1 MEKGS
6 KNRAVS
12 LGIRI
17 GCIFLM
23 AVIALLGVAYLVL
36 SKNFHHLMSTYTIEL
51 VQTMLSQGVETV
63 EYELEA
69 GRKEVTL
76 LADSFGVPTSAEQ
89 LAEFSQALSRQDA
102 LRMTYVSKTHTI
114 SSDGR
119 ERVLQERPDIRAAL
133 AGETASY
140 GPYFNEEKEFVICY
154 SAPIRDNG
162 RVAGV
167 LSIEK
172 DGYRFCELIKNIRFI
187 KSGEAYIINAEGT
200 DIAVSDPEHIDWVN
214 SEYNAQK
221 LLNDNPEDTI
231 TRIILELERKGLQ
244 GESGVGTYYWKDS
257 LCYVVYAPIPSVG
270 WVLLGGVREE
280 EIASMTQ
287 SALFASFS
295 KGPTL
300 KISFVLFL
308 LLTGLIVFWIIS
320 SMKKNAEINE
330 KLEIIANHDP
340 LTGLLNRR
348 FLETGL
354 TKLWKYPIR
363 VSGQAAVFMLD
374 IDNFKKYNDFYGHPK
389 GDDCLRRVA
398 SVIKSAFAGHEG
410 EVLRYGG
417 EEFIAVAFLMERQTA
432 LEQGVTICR
441 LVENEK
447 LPDSEGG
454 FVTVSVGVCHV
465 QTTLDASLHEC
476 IHVADTALY
485 RAKKEGKNR
494 AVLLDISSHAVS
506 SSQADAF

>member
-1 MEKGS
+1 
-6 KNRAVS
+6 
-12 LGIRI
+12 
-17 GCIFLM
+17 
-23 AVIALLGVAYLVL
+23 
-36 SKNFHHLMSTYTIEL
+36 
-51 VQTMLSQGVETV
+51 
-63 EYELEA
+63 
-69 GRKEVTL
+69 
-76 LADSFGVPTSAEQ
+76 
-89 LAEFSQALSRQDA
+89 
-102 LRMTYVSKTHTI
+102 
-114 SSDGR
+114 
-119 ERVLQERPDIRAAL
+119 
-133 AGETASY
+133 
-140 GPYFNEEKEFVICY
+140 
-154 SAPIRDNG
+154 
-162 RVAGV
+162 
-167 LSIEK
+167 
-172 DGYRFCELIKNIRFI
+172 
-187 KSGEAYIINAEGT
+187 
-200 DIAVSDPEHIDWVN
+200 
-214 SEYNAQK
+214 
-221 LLNDNPEDTI
+221 
-231 TRIILELERKGLQ
+231 
-244 GESGVGTYYWKDS
+244 
-257 LCYVVYAPIPSVG
+257 
-270 WVLLGGVREE
+270 
-280 EIASMTQ
+280 
-287 SALFASFS
+287 
-295 KGPTL
+295 
-300 KISFVLFL
+300 
-308 LLTGLIVFWIIS
+308 
-320 SMKKNAEINE
+320 MKKNAEINE